1 MSTRPAARPRVA
13 RPAAPAVVQGRRLDE
28 VLRAGAAV
36 VGTPVAYGLATR
48 RAEVPTGA
56 PCVPLSFDP
65 DYCKRFDKF
74 YALGMA
80 IASSMLGFITAKA
93 GEVTFAAMAAQ
104 LKATIDDECGGMA
117 WVKYFYDTTLPH
129 YGLESRGRTRL
140 ASDYCNDLG
149 AALESMESNVRMS
162 TALKNSA
169 TSGAPLLAPF
179 VYLAQLF
186 LYLATGGGAGI
197 VTNGY
202 QDNGYYQILNAWRTV
217 GAISLGAGFASVLG
231 RKLDEVALGVAS
243 YLRMNLRAWAEGG
256 MTALMSSRYLNPVV
270 FYRLV
275 KYDDPEGERAY
286 VNPQAGAGPPP
297 LEPPWLLEL
306 KEKLA
311 EREAR
316 AARAAREAREAQ
328 AAEARAA
335 AARAG
340 QPWKNS

>member
-13 RPAAPAVVQGRRLDE
+13 RPAAPAALAPAVVQGRRLDE

-36 VGTPVAYGLATR
+36 VGTPVAYGLAAR
-48 RAEVPTGA
+48 RAEAPTGA

-65 DYCKRFDKF
+65 DYCQRLDKF
-74 YALGMA
+74 YALGLA
-80 IASSMLGFITAKA
+80 ITSSMVGLITAKA
-93 GEVTFAAMAAQ
+93 GEVTFAAMAAR
-104 LKATIDDECGGMA
+104 LKATIDAECGGMV

-140 ASDYCNDLG
+140 ASEYCNDLG
-149 AALESMESNVRMS
+149 AALEAMESNVRLS
-162 TALKNSA
+162 NALKNST

-197 VTNGY
+197 VTKGY
-202 QDNGYYQILNAWRTV
+202 QDNGYHQILNASRTV

-231 RKLDEVALGVAS
+231 RKLDEVTRGVAS

-256 MTALMSSRYLNPVV
+256 MSALMSSPYLNPVE

-286 VNPQAGAGPPP
+286 VNPQADAGPPP

-316 AARAAREAREAQ
+316 AAREAR
-328 AAEARAA
+328 EARAA
-335 AARAG
+335 AAS
-340 QPWKNS
+340 QPWKNP